1 MLNHRG
7 EDEHP
12 ILWRPDPHEV
22 TSTRM
27 FRFSKLAAE
36 RSGLAIGNYQELHHW
51 SITCPEEFWGLLWDF
66 LDLRYSQSWDTA
78 YEQATPMWQ
87 SRFFAGSKLNF
98 AENLLR
104 VRGERS
110 LVIFRDETGN
120 RIEWSAD
127 ELWNQVAGL
136 ADSLRSA
143 GVVAGDRVAALVPNH
158 PLALASMLAATS
170 IGAVWSSC
178 SPDFGKSG
186 VLDRFGQIEPKV
198 LIACGRYHYNGRTFD
213 LLPRIAELVEEL
225 PSLEKTLVFPYLDE
239 SLDLSGIRD
248 GITFDEFRSP
258 AKDIKFEQLPFDH
271 PLFILFTSGTTGVPK
286 CIVHRAGGALVQIAK
301 EHRLHCDLEINDRL
315 FFFTTCGWMMWNW
328 LVTGLASES
337 TLVLYDGSPFYPG
350 PGSLWQLAQEEQV
363 TVFGIS
369 AKYLSALEKQEFAPG
384 NHFDLS
390 SLRLLLSTGSV
401 LAPESY
407 DYVYEKIKSDLLL
420 VSMTGGTDLLSCFAL
435 GSPTLPLYRGEL
447 QCAGLGMAVSVF
459 NEAGESVVGQSGE
472 LVCRQSFPTVPIGFW
487 KDEDHRRFRAAYFER
502 FPGVW
507 HHGDLAEVTENGGLI
522 MQGRSDA
529 VLNPGGVRIG
539 TAEIYRQVERL
550 DEVIESICIGQD
562 WDKDVRLVLFVVL
575 AEGVSLDENLIDRV
589 RFMIRTNAS
598 PRHMPAKIIAVP
610 DVPRTRTGKLAE
622 IAVRETV
629 HGRPVANTEALAN
642 SECLRYFANRPE
654 LRY

>member
-1 MLNHRG
+1 MAMIHVK
-7 EDEHP
+7 DEHR
-12 ILWRPDPHEV
+12 ILWHPRPDQM
-22 TSTRM
+22 TNTRM
-27 FRFSKLAAE
+27 LRFSKLAAE
-36 RSGLAIGNYQELHHW
+36 RSRRSIGNYQALHDW
-51 SITCPEEFWGLLWDF
+51 SINCPEEFWGLLWEF
-66 LDLRYSQSWDTA
+66 LDLKYSESWDTA

-87 SRFFAGSKLNF
+87 SRFFVGSKLNF

-104 VRGERS
+104 LRGERS
-110 LVIFRDETGN
+110 LVIFRDELGN
-120 RIEWSAD
+120 RSEWSAN

-136 ADSLRSA
+136 ADALRTA
-143 GVVAGDRVAALVPNH
+143 GVVAGNRVAALVPNH
-158 PLALASMLAATS
+158 PLALASMLAAAS

-213 LLPRIAELVEEL
+213 LLPRIAEVVEEL
-225 PSLEKTLVFPYLDE
+225 PSLERTLVFPYLDE
-239 SLDLSGIRD
+239 PLDLSGIPD
-248 GITFDEFRSP
+248 GITFDEFRSL

-301 EHRLHCDLEINDRL
+301 EHRLHCDLGSDDRL

-447 QCAGLGMAVSVF
+447 QCPGLGMAVSVF

-472 LVCRQSFPTVPIGFW
+472 LVCRQAFPTVPVGFW

-562 WDKDVRLVLFVVL
+562 WDKDVRVVLFVVL
-575 AEGVSLDENLIDRV
+575 AEGVSLDENLIDRI

-642 SECLRYFANRPE
+642 SECLRYFADRPE

>member
-1 MLNHRG
+1 MANIQVK
-7 EDEHP
+7 DEHR
-12 ILWRPDPHEV
+12 ILWRPSRDQV
-22 TSTRM
+22 TSTGM
-27 FRFSKLAAE
+27 FRFSKLAAA
-36 RSGLAIGNYQELHHW
+36 RSGRPIDNFSELHDW
-51 SITCPEEFWGLLWDF
+51 SIDCPEEFWGLLWDF
-66 LDLRYSQSWDTA
+66 LDLRYSESWRTA

-87 SRFFAGSKLNF
+87 SRFFVGSKLNF

-104 VRGERS
+104 VGGRRG
-110 LVIFRDETGN
+110 LLIFRDELGN

-127 ELWNQVAGL
+127 ELWNHVAGL
-136 ADSLRSA
+136 ADALRTA
-143 GVVAGDRVAALVPNH
+143 GVVAGDRVVALVPNH

-170 IGAVWSSC
+170 IGAIWSSC

-186 VLDRFGQIEPKV
+186 ILDRFGQIEPKL

-213 LLPRIAELVEEL
+213 LLPRIAEVVEAL

-239 SLDLSGIRD
+239 SLDLSAIRN
-248 GITFDEFRSP
+248 GITLEEFRSP

-286 CIVHRAGGALVQIAK
+286 CIVHRTGGALVQIAK
-301 EHRLHCDLEINDRL
+301 EHRLHCDLGSNDRL

-350 PGSLWQLAQEEQV
+350 AASLWQLAQQEQV

-369 AKYLSALEKQEFAPG
+369 AKYLSGLEKQGFVPA

-390 SLRLLLSTGSV
+390 KLRLLLSTGSV
-401 LAPESY
+401 LPPESY
-407 DYVYEKIKSDLLL
+407 DYVYEKVKADLLL
-420 VSMTGGTDLLSCFAL
+420 ASMTGGTDLLSCFAL

-447 QCAGLGMAVSVF
+447 QCPGLGMAVSVF
-459 NEAGESVVGQSGE
+459 NEAGESVVGESGE
-472 LVCRQSFPTVPIGFW
+472 LVCGQAFPTVPIGFW
-487 KDEDHRRFRAAYFER
+487 KDEGHRRFRAAYFER
-502 FPGVW
+502 FAGVW
-507 HHGDLAEVTENGGLI
+507 HHGDLATVTEHGGLI

-539 TAEIYRQVERL
+539 TAEIYRQVDKL
-550 DEVIESICIGQD
+550 DEVMESICVCQD
-562 WDKDVRLVLFVVL
+562 WDKDVRVVLFVVL
-575 AEGVSLDENLIDRV
+575 AEGVSLDEELIEGI
-589 RFMIRTNAS
+589 RFMIRSNAS
-598 PRHMPAKIIAVP
+598 PRHVPAKIIAVP

-642 SECLRYFANRPE
+642 SECLRYFADRPE

>member
-1 MLNHRG
+1 MAMIHVK
-7 EDEHP
+7 DEHR
-12 ILWRPDPHEV
+12 ILWHPRPDQM
-22 TSTRM
+22 TNTRM
-27 FRFSKLAAE
+27 LRFSKLAAE
-36 RSGLAIGNYQELHHW
+36 RSRRSIGNYQALHDW
-51 SITCPEEFWGLLWDF
+51 SINCPEEFWGLLWEF
-66 LDLRYSQSWDTA
+66 LDLKYSESWDTA

-87 SRFFAGSKLNF
+87 SRFFVGSKLNF

-104 VRGERS
+104 LRGERS
-110 LVIFRDETGN
+110 LVIFRDELGN
-120 RIEWSAD
+120 RSEWSAN

-136 ADSLRSA
+136 ADALRTA

-158 PLALASMLAATS
+158 PLALASMLAAAS

-213 LLPRIAELVEEL
+213 LLPRIAEVVEEL
-225 PSLEKTLVFPYLDE
+225 PSLERTLVFPYLDE
-239 SLDLSGIRD
+239 PLDLSGIPD

-301 EHRLHCDLEINDRL
+301 EHRLHCDLGNDDRL

-447 QCAGLGMAVSVF
+447 QCPGLGMAVSVF

-472 LVCRQSFPTVPIGFW
+472 LVCRQAFPTVPVGFW

-562 WDKDVRLVLFVVL
+562 WDKDVRVVLFVVL
-575 AEGVSLDENLIDRV
+575 AEGVSLDENLIDRI

-598 PRHMPAKIIAVP
+598 PRHMPAKIVAVP

-642 SECLRYFANRPE
+642 SECLRYFADRPE